1 MAGAYVTIDDRALVA
16 ALQRLQQHVS
26 DLTPVYRDIGEQ
38 IQNQTKQR
46 FRDQVDPDGIPWRD
60 YAPLDDEYRAHKKK
74 NADKILIYD
83 GYLSRGIHY
92 QPTEQDVEIG
102 TNEKYGATHQFGR
115 EEDGIPARPFLGLSD
130 EDEAEVLEII
140 EQHIRD
146 AI

>member
-1 MAGAYVTIDDRALVA
+1 MAGVSVTIDDRAIVA

-38 IQNQTKQR
+38 VQNQTKQR

-60 YAPLDDEYRAHKKK
+60 YAPLNDEYQARKDK

-83 GYLSRGIHY
+83 GYLSGGIHY
-92 QPTEQDVEIG
+92 QATGQGVEIG
-102 TNEKYGATHQFGR
+102 TNEKYGATHQYGR

-130 EDEAEVLEII
+130 DDKAEVLEII

>member
-1 MAGAYVTIDDRALVA
+1 MAGASVTIDDRAIVA

-38 IQNQTKQR
+38 VQNQTKQR
-46 FRDQVDPDGIPWRD
+46 FRDQIDPDGIPWRD
-60 YAPLDDEYRAHKKK
+60 YAPLSDEYQARKDK
-74 NADKILIYD
+74 NADKILVYD
-83 GYLSRGIHY
+83 GYLSGGIHY
-92 QPTEQDVEIG
+92 QATGQDVMIG
-102 TNEKYGATHQFGR
+102 TKEKYGATHQFGR

-130 EDEAEVLEII
+130 EDKAEVLEII